1 MRSLF
6 GLNWVP
12 DAFGSGQL
20 ISHTAHPYHE
30 SHPVCRTTELAL
42 DQPASTLPWCKKPQR
57 PDSHPQAHVITPRER
72 TVE

>member
-1 MRSLF
+1 MRSLS

-30 SHPVCRTTELAL
+30 GHLVYQTTALAL
-42 DQPASTLPWCKKPQR
+42 DQSASTLPWYKKPQR
-57 PDSHPQAHVITPRER
+57 PDSPPTETREHSQ
-72 TVE
+72 